1 MKIRRFPDPGDIFSI
16 SILET
21 QENYKTQNT
30 TIAAR
35 HFGIELL
42 LGHDKA
48 GWRNWNWG
56 PGTVELGN
64 WGRTTVGPGILEL

>member
-48 GWRNWNWG
+48 A
-56 PGTVELGN
+56 TCELGSDHGEGLAIN
-64 WGRTTVGPGILEL
+64 DVC